1 MGSYDAPNI
10 SKDKIQTHKGSKE
23 CYLLWQDTCEFSG
36 YAHVSS
42 FKTKCPFSPSLCHN
56 KYHFLKTF
64 YMFGSCFR
72 MLAVIL
78 VWDFLATYQKIRQH
92 WVNVM
97 YVCIHVHVCDIY
109 MSWAKCGDSWLYSP
123 FFILPPKQSS
133 ALCVVKIEQRH
144 RHDWYSGWSLCGE
157 AVACIVYVCKVRNI
171 VWVCFHSS
179 II

>member
-1 MGSYDAPNI
+1 MFFSWPLADTWIMIVKTFIILMGSYDAPNI

-23 CYLLWQDTCEFSG
+23 CYLLRQDTTCEFSG

-78 VWDFLATYQKIRQH
+78 V
-92 WVNVM
+92 
-97 YVCIHVHVCDIY
+97 
-109 MSWAKCGDSWLYSP
+109 
-123 FFILPPKQSS
+123 
-133 ALCVVKIEQRH
+133 
-144 RHDWYSGWSLCGE
+144 
-157 AVACIVYVCKVRNI
+157 
-171 VWVCFHSS
+171 
-179 II
+179 